1 MVGAKT
7 GLHRNILA
15 QPALGLAAGAVL
27 ASLVATAQARVT
39 QIDIIKRESFAG
51 GQTFGS
57 VGAYEK
63 VVGRFHGELDPKS
76 PLNAVIVD
84 LDKAPRN
91 ARGMVEY
98 SADFYILKP
107 VDLGKGNAALFYEL
121 SNRGNKGMLARF
133 NDAAGSN
140 DPSTAQHAGNG
151 FLMQQGFTLLWNGW
165 MTGLPAANDALRI
178 ELPIAAGPAGP
189 IVETVWDELLFNEA
203 DAKQARLTFKA
214 TSTDKSQAT
223 LYVRDRNSEEPAVI
237 AAENWEFVDAQTV
250 RLLPAGTPFK
260 IGAIYQLVYKAA
272 NPPIAGI
279 GFAATR
285 DMVSFAR
292 YAAADD
298 AGTPNPLAVAGRPA
312 LGRALSQGNSQSGRY
327 LRDFIYGG
335 FNEDEAHRLVF
346 EGSIPTVAAGRMFLN
361 YRFAQPGRINP
372 AGHGFMF
379 FPGGEFPFAY
389 ENQTDP
395 FTGKS
400 DGIFARCSASRTCPK
415 VIHLNSG
422 TEFWQAGQSLVT
434 TDPSGQRDTTP
445 PDTVRIWS
453 MASVAHQGVTPAM
466 PKGVCAMP
474 YNLTD
479 YRPLMRAA
487 LVALDRWVKDGV
499 APPASRYPR
508 IADGTLAAAVKLDA
522 AIPGLAMA
530 KGPNS
535 KPRIDFGPQI
545 DKGIIADV
553 LPAASRDQYRVLVPI
568 VDADGNETAG
578 LRLPD
583 ITVPTGTATGWSV
596 RSVAGGGTGELC
608 YLDGAFLPFA
618 KTKAERES
626 KKDPRPSLEERYRDA
641 ADYAG
646 KVRDAAAKLER
657 EGYLLPED
665 VKRMVDRAATLTW

>member
-1 MVGAKT
+1 MSRMLGCA
-7 GLHRNILA
+7 
-15 QPALGLAAGAVL
+15 ALVLIAATAGAD
-27 ASLVATAQARVT
+27 ARVT
-39 QIDIIKRESFAG
+39 RIEIAKREQFAG
-51 GQTFGS
+51 GQAFGG

-63 VVGRFHGELDPKS
+63 VAGRFHGELDPTS

-91 ARGMVEY
+91 VRGMVEY

-107 VDLGKGNAALFYEL
+107 VDLGKGNGALFYEL

-151 FLMQQGFTLLWNGW
+151 FLMRQGFTLLWNGW
-165 MTGLPAANDALRI
+165 MTGLPATNDALRI
-178 ELPIAAGPAGP
+178 ELPIATASGP

-203 DAKQARLTFKA
+203 DAKQARLSFKA

-223 LYVRDRNSEEPAVI
+223 LYVRNRNSEQPAVI
-237 AAENWEFVDAQTV
+237 PAESWEFVDAQTV
-250 RLLPAGTPFK
+250 RLLPAGTPFR

-272 NPPIAGI
+272 NPPVAGI

-285 DMVSFAR
+285 DLVSFAR
-292 YAAADD
+292 YAVADD
-298 AGTPNPLAVAGRPA
+298 AGTPNPLAAAGRPA

-327 LRDFIYGG
+327 LRDFIYSG
-335 FNEDEAHRLVF
+335 FNEDEAHRVVF
-346 EGSIPTVAAGRMFLN
+346 EGSIPTVASGRMFLN

-372 AGHGFMF
+372 AGHGFML

-395 FTGKS
+395 FTGRS
-400 DGIFARCSASRTCPK
+400 DGIFARCRASRTCPK
-415 VIHLNSG
+415 VMHLNSG
-422 TEFWQAGQSLVT
+422 TEYWQAGQSLVT
-434 TDPSGQRDTTP
+434 TDSSGQRDTTP
-445 PDTVRIWS
+445 PDDVRIWS
-453 MASVAHQGVTPAM
+453 MASVSHQGVTPAM

-479 YRPLMRAA
+479 YRPLLRAA
-487 LVALDRWVKDGV
+487 LVALDRWVKDG
-499 APPASRYPR
+499 AEPPASRYPR
-508 IADGTLAAAVKLDA
+508 IADGTLVESVKLNA

-535 KPRIDFGPQI
+535 KPRIDFGPEI
-545 DKGIIADV
+545 DKGIIRKA
-553 LPAASRDQYRVLVPI
+553 LPVALEDRYHVLVPT

-583 ITVPTGTATGWSV
+583 VAVPTGTGTGWSV
-596 RSVAGGGTGELC
+596 RSEAGGGTGELC

-618 KTKAERES
+618 KTKAEREAT
-626 KKDPRPSLEERYRDA
+626 KDPRPSLQERYRDA
-641 ADYAG
+641 ADYAD
-646 KVRDAAAKLER
+646 KVRQAAGKLER

-665 VKRMVDRAATLTW
+665 VKRMVERAGTLTW

>member
-1 MVGAKT
+1 MNRMLGCA
-7 GLHRNILA
+7 GL
-15 QPALGLAAGAVL
+15 VL
-27 ASLVATAQARVT
+27 IVATAIADARVT
-39 QIDIIKRESFAG
+39 KIEIVKREPFAG

-63 VVGRFHGELDPKS
+63 VAGRFHGELDPND
-76 PLNAVIVD
+76 LLDAVIVD

-107 VDLGKGNAALFYEL
+107 VDLGKGNGALFYEL

-140 DPSTAQHAGNG
+140 DPTTAQHAGNG

-165 MTGLPAANDALRI
+165 MTGLPAANDTLRI
-178 ELPIAAGPAGP
+178 ELPVATAPAGP
-189 IVETVWDELLFNEA
+189 IVETVWDEFLFNEA
-203 DAKQARLTFKA
+203 DTRQARLSLKA
-214 TSTDKSQAT
+214 TSTDESQAT
-223 LYVRDRNSEEPAVI
+223 LYVRNHNSEAPTLI
-237 AAENWEFVDAQTV
+237 AADGWEFVDAQTV
-250 RLLPAGTPFK
+250 RLLPASSPFK

-285 DMVSFAR
+285 DFVSFAR
-292 YAAADD
+292 YAVADD
-298 AGTPNPLAVAGRPA
+298 AGAPNPLAVAGRPA
-312 LGRALSQGNSQSGRY
+312 FSRALSQGNSQSGRY
-327 LRDFIYGG
+327 LRDFIYSG
-335 FNEDEAHRLVF
+335 FNEDEAHRTVF
-346 EGSIPTVAAGRMFLN
+346 DGSIPTVAAGRIFLN

-379 FPGGEFPFAY
+379 FPGSEFPFAY

-400 DGIFARCSASRTCPK
+400 EGIFARCRVSRTCPK

-422 TEFWQAGQSLVT
+422 TEYWQAGQSLVT
-434 TDPSGQRDTTP
+434 TDPLGQHDTTP
-445 PDTVRIWS
+445 PEDVRIWS
-453 MASVAHQGVTPAM
+453 MASVAHQGMTPAM

-474 YNLTD
+474 YNRTD
-479 YRPLMRAA
+479 YRPFLRAA

-499 APPASRYPR
+499 EPPASRYPR
-508 IADGTLAAAVKLDA
+508 LADGTLVESVKLNP

-530 KGPNS
+530 RGPNR
-535 KPRIDFGPQI
+535 KPRIDFGPEI
-545 DKGIIADV
+545 EHGIIRNV
-553 LPAASRDQYRVLVPI
+553 LPVAREDQYQVLVPAI
-568 VDADGNETAG
+568 DADGNETAG

-583 ITVPTGTATGWSV
+583 VAVPTGTGTGWSV
-596 RSVAGGGTGELC
+596 RSEAGGGTGELC

-618 KTKAERES
+618 KTKAEREAR
-626 KKDPRPSLEERYRDA
+626 KDPRLSLEERYRDP
-641 ADYAG
+641 ADYAD
-646 KVRDAAAKLER
+646 KVRQAAAKLER
-657 EGYLLPED
+657 DGYLLPDD
-665 VKRMVDRAATLTW
+665 VKRIVARAMMLTW

>member
-1 MVGAKT
+1 MNRMLGCA
-7 GLHRNILA
+7 GL
-15 QPALGLAAGAVL
+15 VL
-27 ASLVATAQARVT
+27 IAATASANARVT
-39 QIDIIKRESFAG
+39 SIEIVKREQFAG

-63 VVGRFHGELDPKS
+63 VVGRFHGELDPNS

-91 ARGMVEY
+91 AHGMVEY

-107 VDLGKGNAALFYEL
+107 VDLAKGNAALFYEL

-140 DPSTAQHAGNG
+140 DPTTAQHAGNG

-165 MTGLPAANDALRI
+165 MTGLPAADNALRI
-178 ELPIAAGPAGP
+178 ELPIAGTPSGP

-203 DAKQARLTFKA
+203 DAKQARLSFKA
-214 TSTDKSQAT
+214 MSTDKSQAT
-223 LYVRDRNSEEPAVI
+223 LYVRNRNSEEPTVI
-237 AAENWEFVDAQTV
+237 PAENWDFVDAQTV
-250 RLLPAGTPFK
+250 RLLPAGTAFK
-260 IGAIYQLVYKAA
+260 IGAIYQLVYKSA
-272 NPPIAGI
+272 NPPVAGI

-285 DMVSFAR
+285 DFVSFAR

-312 LGRALSQGNSQSGRY
+312 FSRALSQGNSQSGRY
-327 LRDFIYGG
+327 LRDFIYSG
-335 FNEDEAHRLVF
+335 FNEDEAHRVVF

-379 FPGGEFPFAY
+379 FPGSEFPFAY

-395 FTGKS
+395 FSGRS
-400 DGIFARCSASRTCPK
+400 DGIFARCTASRTCPK
-415 VIHLNSG
+415 VIHVNSG

-434 TDPSGQRDTTP
+434 TDPLGQRDTTP
-445 PDTVRIWS
+445 PADVRIWS

-474 YNLTD
+474 YNMTD
-479 YRPLMRAA
+479 YRPLLRAA

-499 APPASRYPR
+499 EPPASRYPR
-508 IADGTLAAAVKLDA
+508 IADGTLAESVKLDA

-535 KPRIDFGPQI
+535 KPRIDFGPEI
-545 DKGIIADV
+545 DKGIIGNV
-553 LPAASRDQYRVLVPI
+553 LPVALKDRYRVLAPT
-568 VDADGNETAG
+568 VDADGNEMAG
-578 LRLPD
+578 LRLPA

-596 RSVAGGGTGELC
+596 RSEAGGGTGELC

-618 KTKAERES
+618 KTKAEREA

-641 ADYAG
+641 ADYAD
-646 KVRDAAAKLER
+646 KVRQAATKLEH

-665 VKRMVDRAATLTW
+665 VKRIVERAATLTW